1 MPLGMFSTSAATATE
16 GGMEETER
24 VALQRGRFGSDDCKQ
39 FEHTKICVALKWL
52 ALNEERARGGGEVVG
67 VVEKRRCWVICRAD
81 LPPPAPEGSP
91 TTSSPRLGSSFPLP
105 PPPKC
110 SHRRI
115 HCPPLNSLYFAS
127 PVKEATLLV
136 GFPLPSRPLRM
147 SDNARQN
154 LFQLCGGHSV
164 LCAQFGWLLLIPLS
178 YLLYRLTRTALALF
192 QAIFVYRLAPFV
204 YEPNLNTFRDR
215 WTVVTGGTDGIGKAY
230 MYELARRGLRKF
242 MLIGRNEE
250 KMESVKH
257 QIESVFP
264 GSSVLLYRF
273 DFNNAVNAEYADEM
287 RHELAKLDIGIAVN
301 SVGVGRELME
311 RFGERP
317 EADRQLF
324 RVNAIGAAE
333 FISAVLPLIE
343 RCGGGHLV
351 VLSSSQGFRPI
362 PMLAAYSAT
371 KSFLS
376 FLAEAADREYAN
388 VRVQCLC
395 PALVA
400 TKMTYYKTGSLFV
413 VTPEHFAREAVNTLG
428 LLRMTSG
435 CFNHEIQMLMRHLL
449 PWALLKYLI
458 MPIYWHQQK
467 RVLRLHGKAAASDAT
482 NHNQQEEG
490 TNSPRGHSSKIPTM
504 ATGGG
509 GGGQVRQRA

>member
-1 MPLGMFSTSAATATE
+1 
-16 GGMEETER
+16 
-24 VALQRGRFGSDDCKQ
+24 
-39 FEHTKICVALKWL
+39 
-52 ALNEERARGGGEVVG
+52 
-67 VVEKRRCWVICRAD
+67 
-81 LPPPAPEGSP
+81 
-91 TTSSPRLGSSFPLP
+91 
-105 PPPKC
+105 
-110 SHRRI
+110 
-115 HCPPLNSLYFAS
+115 
-127 PVKEATLLV
+127 
-136 GFPLPSRPLRM
+136 M

-204 YEPNLNTFRDR
+204 YEPNLSTFRDR

-257 QIESVFP
+257 QIESDFP

-287 RHELAKLDIGIAVN
+287 RRELAKLDIGIAVN

-324 RVNAIGAAE
+324 RVNAIGAGRGKQSLNDWNKIE
-333 FISAVLPLIE
+333 KHINIKFISAVLPLIE

-362 PMLAAYSAT
+362 PLLAAYSAT

-467 RVLRLHGKAAASDAT
+467 RVLRLHGNAAASDAT

-504 ATGGG
+504 ATGGS